1 VRENKRWAVLQTP
14 EVFSAKGDHPM
25 TDVVQVATTTG
36 NREEAQRIAAELID
50 KHLAA
55 CVQLSGP
62 ITSYYHWEGRL
73 ETSQEWRLTVK
84 TTLELYDRVEETI
97 RNLHLYDLP
106 EILATPVVAGS
117 DVYVQWVKD
126 EVAEGRG

>member
-1 VRENKRWAVLQTP
+1 
-14 EVFSAKGDHPM
+14 M

-84 TTLELYDRVEETI
+84 TTLEMYDRVEETI
-97 RNLHLYDLP
+97 RSLHLYDLP

-117 DVYVQWVKD
+117 EVYVRWVKD
-126 EVAEGRG
+126 EVTEGRS

>member
-1 VRENKRWAVLQTP
+1 
-14 EVFSAKGDHPM
+14 M

-84 TTLELYDRVEETI
+84 TTLEMYDRVEETI
-97 RNLHLYDLP
+97 RSLHLYDLP

-117 DVYVQWVKD
+117 DVYLQWVKD